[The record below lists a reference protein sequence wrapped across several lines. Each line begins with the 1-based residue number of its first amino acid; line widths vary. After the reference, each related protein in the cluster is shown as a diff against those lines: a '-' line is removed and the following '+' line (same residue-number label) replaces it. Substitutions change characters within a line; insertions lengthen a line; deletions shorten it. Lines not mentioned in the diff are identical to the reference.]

1 VSTPKRSTLLGLRRI
16 LGDVRPLRRK
26 LYLVGLLLL
35 LHGLLRLPVPFLTMY
50 IVDEVILQNRFGELL
65 VFSGLI
71 VLMSVVFIL
80 ADFVKSFFIFTT
92 SRKLLA
98 QIKLRVLEHIQRL
111 PITFFNEKGTGYLM
125 SRFLNDLSLLNS
137 LVTDQLIGFLQ
148 SSLVFIIGFAAI
160 FYIHTRLALV
170 SVLILPAFLFLNLR
184 HRKQLRELNTEV
196 QERRALENQSLHEI
210 LHGILVIKAYTREK
224 QALIQLWQRIKASIR
239 AEVQTFLSTYRV
251 SSAISFLGALGPL
264 VVLSYGGY
272 EIMRGRLTLGEL
284 IAFNTVL
291 AYLYQPGQALA
302 SMYVGAQRSLA
313 AADRVLELLDEQG
326 ESVQGGELSIPK
338 GDLRFDR
345 VTFAYQ
351 PGNPALSDVSFE
363 VPEGTLVGIVGGSG
377 AGKSTLVNLL
387 LRFHAPQAGKIHL
400 GGRDLQELNLVA
412 LRSQIALVSQET
424 FLFDASIKD
433 NIRLGDPRAGER
445 EIRRAAEVAH
455 AARFIDELPLGL
467 ETRVGRMGYQLS
479 AGQRQ
484 RIALARAFLRAP
496 AILILDEATSS
507 VDSHSENLIWRAIA
521 SFIEGRTT
529 FIISHRLS
537 SLSLVDHIVYLER
550 GRVVASGSRSEIM
563 NLEGFHDLYL
573 DQTGRNVA

>member
-1 VSTPKRSTLLGLRRI
+1 VSAPKRSTLLGLRRV

-26 LYLVGLLLL
+26 LYLVVLLLL

-71 VLMSVVFIL
+71 VLMSAVFIV
-80 ADFVKSFFIFTT
+80 ADFLKSFFVFTT

-98 QIKLRVLEHIQRL
+98 QIKLRLLEHIQRL

-137 LVTDQLIGFLQ
+137 LVTEQLIGFLQ
-148 SSLVFIIGFAAI
+148 SSLIFIIGLGAI
-160 FYIHTRLALV
+160 FYIHTRLALM

-184 HRKQLRELNTEV
+184 HRKQLREMNTEV
-196 QERRALENQSLHEI
+196 QERRAIENQSLHEI

-224 QALIQLWQRIKASIR
+224 QALIQLWQSIKASIR
-239 AEVQTFLSTYRV
+239 AEVQTFLSTYKV

-313 AADRVLELLDEQG
+313 AADRVLDLLDEQP
-326 ESVQGGELSIPK
+326 ESVQSGDLSIPK
-338 GDLRFDR
+338 GDLRFVH
-345 VTFAYQ
+345 VTFAYE
-351 PGNPALSDVSFE
+351 PDNPALSDVSFK
-363 VPEGTLVGIVGGSG
+363 VPEGTMAGIVGGSG

-387 LRFHAPQAGKIHL
+387 LRFHAPQAGKIYL

-424 FLFDASIKD
+424 FLFDASIRN
-433 NIRLGDPRAGER
+433 NIRLGNPRASED
-445 EIRRAAEVAH
+445 EIRRAAEAAH

-467 ETRVGRMGYQLS
+467 DTRVGRMGYQLS

-496 AILILDEATSS
+496 TILILDEATSS

-521 SFIEGRTT
+521 SFNEGRTT

-537 SLSLVDHIVYLER
+537 SLSLVDHIVYLDR
-550 GRVVASGSRSEIM
+550 GRVVASGSRAEIM
-563 NLEGFHDLYL
+563 KLEGFHDLYL
-573 DQTGRNVA
+573 DQTRRNVA